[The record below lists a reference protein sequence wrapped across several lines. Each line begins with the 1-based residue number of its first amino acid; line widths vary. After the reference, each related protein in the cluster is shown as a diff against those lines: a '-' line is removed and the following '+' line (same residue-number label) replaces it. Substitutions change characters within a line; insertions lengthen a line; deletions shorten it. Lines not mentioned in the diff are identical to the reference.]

1 MLADV
6 LGVLVSLVL
15 ALLVAFVLGGLLKR
29 RPGAFYG
36 VAAVVVVVYLLCVY
50 RVGYVA
56 ALQPFTEPLRKGY
69 LATFLL
75 ALVMFTGTMP
85 ERSAVRR
92 RLQPIR
98 AELSILSF
106 VLYMGHVLTFLP
118 SYLPRLGMLVS
129 IGNLMSASIVVALVL
144 TGIYALLS
152 ALSLREVRARMPYGV
167 WKGIQRLSYVMV
179 GLLYLHICLAVG
191 RSAMRGAAADMRV
204 AVVLYTVLVVVY
216 GVLRV
221 RKALV
226 DHRRRAVGSAAAGAA
241 ATAKTDPL
249 CTPQLSK

>member
-1 MLADV
+1 MFADV
-6 LGVLVSLVL
+6 VGVLVSLAL
-15 ALLVAFVLGGLLKR
+15 ALLVAFGLGGPLKR
-29 RPGAFYG
+29 RPGVFYG
-36 VAAVVVVVYLLCVY
+36 AGAVVVAVYLLCVY

-56 ALQPFTEPLRKGY
+56 VLQPFLEPLRKGY

-75 ALVMFTGTMP
+75 ALVMFTGAMP
-85 ERSAVRR
+85 ERSSLRR

-152 ALSLREVRARMPYGV
+152 VLSLREIRARMPYAV

-191 RSAMRGAAADMRV
+191 RSALRGAGADMRV
-204 AVVLYTVLVVVY
+204 AVVLYTVLVVAY
-216 GVLRV
+216 AVLRV
-221 RKALV
+221 CKALV
-226 DHRRRAVGSAAAGAA
+226 DYRRRRCCCV
-241 ATAKTDPL
+241 KTDSL
-249 CTPQLSK
+249 CTSEMS